1 MHNRVYSRTH
11 RISDPLLKC
20 ITILM
25 DAVIRMVITMMVL
38 FMVIALGCNPTG
50 PCSTCMSG
58 GDGQEVVEIYS
69 GVVVGDLD
77 RMGRMEVITAMH
89 T

>member
-11 RISDPLLKC
+11 QISDPPLKC

-50 PCSTCMSG
+50 PCLMCMSG
-58 GDGQEVVEIYS
+58 G
-69 GVVVGDLD
+69 
-77 RMGRMEVITAMH
+77 MGRRWLKSIQGWWLGI
-89 T
+89 